1 MDIEAMGIEFV
12 KMIIPEI
19 ILAVLPLPLKFL
31 KNRNLWFAKLRDWK
45 NRKLIE
51 DIVVGRIRNES
62 DAKFWTNTKY
72 YWFQLIFI
80 YIIFS
85 ILLLFCW
92 LGAFVVRLKMQ
103 NVIQSTISRSDWIII
118 WTILLGNI
126 VLSAVV
132 ASQKKF
138 KWYIGAV
145 IITVYVFL
153 QMVYFTMDL
162 NSFLRVVSIAVFM
175 VTVALQSFLEN
186 NIFMECYKN
195 GYIKISKFIRCI
207 GIMFIIVICLEKREW
222 LTYCMYLWMFMTTME
237 YMIMI
242 LGDQRDLVE
251 VTICFKDHSAKTGE
265 AIATCHDGRL
275 LYISEEGVHKFED
288 IQNVRYIH
296 YEFINSGKK
305 IFLWNKVYCVL
316 KDGQVRDYDWYSCRR
331 GDWMVFGKAED
342 NKRMIDIFP
351 ISRIKEFTRSPLQRR
366 YITLL
371 NNRQL
376 IETGQSRS

>member
-51 DIVVGRIRNES
+51 DIVVGRIRHES
-62 DAKFWTNTKY
+62 DVKFWTNTKY

-80 YIIFS
+80 HIIFS

-92 LGAFVVRLKMQ
+92 LGAFVVRLQMQ

-162 NSFLRVVSIAVFM
+162 NSFLIVVSNAVFM

-207 GIMFIIVICLEKREW
+207 GIMFIIVICLEKQEW
-222 LTYCMYLWMFMTTME
+222 LTYCIYLWMFMTTME

-331 GDWMVFGKAED
+331 GDWMMFGKAED

-351 ISRIKEFTRSPLQRR
+351 ISRIKEFVNTDMCIAGQKEPGKLSDPLCKED
-366 YITLL
+366 I
-371 NNRQL
+371 
-376 IETGQSRS
+376 

>member
-1 MDIEAMGIEFV
+1 MGIEFV

-51 DIVVGRIRNES
+51 DIVVGRIRHES
-62 DAKFWTNTKY
+62 DAKFWINTKY

-92 LGAFVVRLKMQ
+92 LGAFVVRLQMQ

-195 GYIKISKFIRCI
+195 DYIKISKFIRCI
-207 GIMFIIVICLEKREW
+207 GIMFIIVICLEKQEW
-222 LTYCMYLWMFMTTME
+222 LTYCIYLWMFMTTME

-351 ISRIKEFTRSPLQRR
+351 ISRIKEFISSPLQRR

>member
-51 DIVVGRIRNES
+51 DIVVERIRHES
-62 DAKFWTNTKY
+62 DVKFWTNTKY

-80 YIIFS
+80 HIIFS

-92 LGAFVVRLKMQ
+92 LGAFVARLQMQ

-207 GIMFIIVICLEKREW
+207 GIMFIIVICLEKQEW
-222 LTYCMYLWMFMTTME
+222 LTYCIYLWMFMTTME
-237 YMIMI
+237 YTIMI

-331 GDWMVFGKAED
+331 GDWMMFGKAED

-351 ISRIKEFTRSPLQRR
+351 ISRIKEFVNTDMCIAGQKEPGKLSDPLCKED
-366 YITLL
+366 I
-371 NNRQL
+371 
-376 IETGQSRS
+376 

>member
-31 KNRNLWFAKLRDWK
+31 KNRNLWFAKFRDWK

>member
-51 DIVVGRIRNES
+51 DIVVGRIRHES

-85 ILLLFCW
+85 ILLLFCR
-92 LGAFVVRLKMQ
+92 LGAFVVRLQMQ

-132 ASQKKF
+132 ASQKKI

-162 NSFLRVVSIAVFM
+162 NSFLRVVSIAAFM

-186 NIFMECYKN
+186 NIFMKCYKN

-207 GIMFIIVICLEKREW
+207 GIMFIIVICLEKQEW
-222 LTYCMYLWMFMTTME
+222 LTYCMYLWMFMITME
-237 YMIMI
+237 YLIMI

-275 LYISEEGVHKFED
+275 LYISDEGVHKFED

-316 KDGQVRDYDWYSCRR
+316 KDGQVRDYDWYSCCR

-351 ISRIKEFTRSPLQRR
+351 MSRIKEFVKTDIRIAGQKEPGKLSDPLCKED
-366 YITLL
+366 I
-371 NNRQL
+371 
-376 IETGQSRS
+376 

>member
-51 DIVVGRIRNES
+51 DIVVGRIRHES
-62 DAKFWTNTKY
+62 DVKFWTNTKY

-80 YIIFS
+80 HIIFS

-92 LGAFVVRLKMQ
+92 LGAFVVRLQMQ

-162 NSFLRVVSIAVFM
+162 NSFLIVVSIAVFM

-207 GIMFIIVICLEKREW
+207 GIMFIIVICLEKQEW
-222 LTYCMYLWMFMTTME
+222 LTYCIYLWMFMTTME

-305 IFLWNKVYCVL
+305 IFL
-316 KDGQVRDYDWYSCRR
+316 
-331 GDWMVFGKAED
+331 
-342 NKRMIDIFP
+342 
-351 ISRIKEFTRSPLQRR
+351 
-366 YITLL
+366 
-371 NNRQL
+371 
-376 IETGQSRS
+376 

>member
-1 MDIEAMGIEFV
+1 MGIEFV

-51 DIVVGRIRNES
+51 DIVVGRIRHES
-62 DAKFWTNTKY
+62 DVKFWTNTKY

-80 YIIFS
+80 HIIFS

-92 LGAFVVRLKMQ
+92 LGAFVVRLQMQ

-207 GIMFIIVICLEKREW
+207 SIMFIIVICLEKQEW
-222 LTYCMYLWMFMTTME
+222 LTYCIYLWMFMTTME

-331 GDWMVFGKAED
+331 GDWMMFGKAED

-351 ISRIKEFTRSPLQRR
+351 ISRIKEFVNTDMCIAGQKEPGKLSDPLCKED
-366 YITLL
+366 I
-371 NNRQL
+371 
-376 IETGQSRS
+376 

>member
-1 MDIEAMGIEFV
+1 MGIEFV

-103 NVIQSTISRSDWIII
+103 KVIQSTISRSDWIII

>member
-51 DIVVGRIRNES
+51 DIVVGRIRHES
-62 DAKFWTNTKY
+62 DVKFWTNTKY

-80 YIIFS
+80 HIIFS

-92 LGAFVVRLKMQ
+92 LGAFVVRLQMQ
-103 NVIQSTISRSDWIII
+103 NVMQSTISRSDWIII

-162 NSFLRVVSIAVFM
+162 NSFLIVVSIAVFM

-207 GIMFIIVICLEKREW
+207 GIMFIIVICLEKQEW
-222 LTYCMYLWMFMTTME
+222 LTYCIYLWMFMTTME

-331 GDWMVFGKAED
+331 GDWMMFGKAED

-351 ISRIKEFTRSPLQRR
+351 ISRIKEFVNTDMCIAGQKEPGKLSDPLCKED
-366 YITLL
+366 I
-371 NNRQL
+371 
-376 IETGQSRS
+376 

>member
-85 ILLLFCW
+85 TLLLFCW

>member
-51 DIVVGRIRNES
+51 DIVVGRIRHES
-62 DAKFWTNTKY
+62 DVKFWTNTKY

-80 YIIFS
+80 HIIFS

-92 LGAFVVRLKMQ
+92 LGAFVVRLQMQ

-162 NSFLRVVSIAVFM
+162 NSFLIVVSIAVFM

-195 GYIKISKFIRCI
+195 GYIKISKFIRYI
-207 GIMFIIVICLEKREW
+207 GIMFIIVICLEKQEW
-222 LTYCMYLWMFMTTME
+222 LTYCIYLWMFMTTME

-331 GDWMVFGKAED
+331 GDWMMFGKAED

-351 ISRIKEFTRSPLQRR
+351 ISRIKEFVNTDMCIAGQKEPGKLSDPLCKED
-366 YITLL
+366 I
-371 NNRQL
+371 
-376 IETGQSRS
+376 

>member
-1 MDIEAMGIEFV
+1 MGIEFV

>member
-19 ILAVLPLPLKFL
+19 ILAVLPLPLNFL

-51 DIVVGRIRNES
+51 DIVVGRIRHES
-62 DAKFWTNTKY
+62 DEKFWTNTKY

-92 LGAFVVRLKMQ
+92 LGAFVARLQMQ

-207 GIMFIIVICLEKREW
+207 GIMFIIVICLEKQEW
-222 LTYCMYLWMFMTTME
+222 LTYCIYLWMFMTTME

-331 GDWMVFGKAED
+331 GDWMAFGKAED

-351 ISRIKEFTRSPLQRR
+351 ISRIKEFVNTDMC
-366 YITLL
+366 IA
-371 NNRQL
+371 
-376 IETGQSRS
+376 GQKEPGKLSDSLCKEDI

>member
-1 MDIEAMGIEFV
+1 MGIEFV

-51 DIVVGRIRNES
+51 DIVVGRIRHES

-92 LGAFVVRLKMQ
+92 LGAFVVRLQMQ

-207 GIMFIIVICLEKREW
+207 SIMFIIVICW
-222 LTYCMYLWMFMTTME
+222 
-237 YMIMI
+237 
-242 LGDQRDLVE
+242 
-251 VTICFKDHSAKTGE
+251 
-265 AIATCHDGRL
+265 
-275 LYISEEGVHKFED
+275 
-288 IQNVRYIH
+288 
-296 YEFINSGKK
+296 
-305 IFLWNKVYCVL
+305 
-316 KDGQVRDYDWYSCRR
+316 
-331 GDWMVFGKAED
+331 
-342 NKRMIDIFP
+342 
-351 ISRIKEFTRSPLQRR
+351 
-366 YITLL
+366 
-371 NNRQL
+371 
-376 IETGQSRS
+376 

>member
-237 YMIMI
+237 YKIMI

>member
-92 LGAFVVRLKMQ
+92 LGAFVVRLQMQ

-162 NSFLRVVSIAVFM
+162 NSFLIVVSIAVFM

-207 GIMFIIVICLEKREW
+207 GIMFIIVICLEKQEW
-222 LTYCMYLWMFMTTME
+222 LTYCIYLWMFMTTME

-331 GDWMVFGKAED
+331 GDWMMFGKAED

>member
-51 DIVVGRIRNES
+51 DIVVGRIRHES
-62 DAKFWTNTKY
+62 DAKFWINTKY

-92 LGAFVVRLKMQ
+92 LGAFVVRLQMQ

-207 GIMFIIVICLEKREW
+207 GIMFIIVICLEKQEW
-222 LTYCMYLWMFMTTME
+222 LTYCIYLWMFMTTME

-351 ISRIKEFTRSPLQRR
+351 ISRIKEFVNTDMCIAGQKEPGKLSDPLCKED
-366 YITLL
+366 I
-371 NNRQL
+371 
-376 IETGQSRS
+376 

>member
-1 MDIEAMGIEFV
+1 MDIDAMGIEFV

-51 DIVVGRIRNES
+51 DIVVGRIRHES
-62 DAKFWTNTKY
+62 DVKFWTNTKY

-80 YIIFS
+80 HIIFS

-92 LGAFVVRLKMQ
+92 LGAFVVRLQMQ

-162 NSFLRVVSIAVFM
+162 NSFLIVVSIAVFM

-207 GIMFIIVICLEKREW
+207 GIMFIIVICLEKQEW
-222 LTYCMYLWMFMTTME
+222 LTYCIYLWMFMTTME

-331 GDWMVFGKAED
+331 GDWMMFGKAED

-351 ISRIKEFTRSPLQRR
+351 ISRIKEFVNTDMCIAGQKEPGKLSDPLCKED
-366 YITLL
+366 I
-371 NNRQL
+371 
-376 IETGQSRS
+376 

>member
-31 KNRNLWFAKLRDWK
+31 KNRNLWFAKFRDWK

-118 WTILLGNI
+118 WTILLGDI

>member
-51 DIVVGRIRNES
+51 DIVVGRIRHES
-62 DAKFWTNTKY
+62 DVKFWTNTKY

-80 YIIFS
+80 HIIFS

-92 LGAFVVRLKMQ
+92 LGAFVVRLQMQ

-162 NSFLRVVSIAVFM
+162 NSFLIVVSIAVFM

-207 GIMFIIVICLEKREW
+207 GIMFIIVICLEKQEW
-222 LTYCMYLWMFMTTME
+222 LTYCIYLWMFMTTME

-331 GDWMVFGKAED
+331 GDWMMFGKAED
-342 NKRMIDIFP
+342 NKRMKDIFP
-351 ISRIKEFTRSPLQRR
+351 ISRIKEFVNTDMCIAGQKEPGKLSDPLCKED
-366 YITLL
+366 I
-371 NNRQL
+371 
-376 IETGQSRS
+376 